1 MAKFW
6 NGMCGQ
12 NGRIRDTDVVCIRTY
27 GLWVWL
33 LSQDHAPGTNMDS
46 RLGSSSEKT
55 TGRDLDS
62 VESGSSLKSAR
73 DEGKSVS
80 CLCQVLRT
88 IVTWHIASERPYRC
102 GPNRYHQLPQ

>member
-1 MAKFW
+1 MSHLFACFVTLIIQSGAMTKFW

-12 NGRIRDTDVVCIRTY
+12 NGRIREMDVVCIRSY

-55 TGRDLDS
+55 AGRDLDS

-73 DEGKSVS
+73 DEGKSMS
-80 CLCQVLRT
+80 CLCARYSVL
-88 IVTWHIASERPYRC
+88 
-102 GPNRYHQLPQ
+102 